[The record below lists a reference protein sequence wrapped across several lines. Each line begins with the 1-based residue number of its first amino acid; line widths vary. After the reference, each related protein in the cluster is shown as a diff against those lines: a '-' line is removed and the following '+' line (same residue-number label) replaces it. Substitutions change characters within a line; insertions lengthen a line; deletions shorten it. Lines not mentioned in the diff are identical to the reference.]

1 MRAIGQISHNI
12 AARAFM
18 AGAAL
23 LASATVVTTRAHAKP
38 PEPGLDPHSE
48 ELAMVLPRQAFPE
61 GDDIALPKPLSSEL
75 DTQIRAIFRLQRQG
89 AFAEAINSTT
99 RLTDSTLLGDIEADR
114 YLNPAY
120 HPGATE
126 LREWLKTFPSYADAA
141 AIWARLSALPQ
152 RGGPLPP
159 VPAGER
165 LAPDHATIPADP
177 LTHDFTRN
185 PLLDRTLRER
195 TGWGLKGVHSALK
208 LITATPGMTPAYAAQ
223 LQAETAQAM
232 LNAGETDFAL
242 DIARTGVE
250 SSKGNNA
257 LAGFVAGLALWQQEQ
272 YAQAAPFF
280 ERGSHARNAT
290 PEMRAA
296 CAFWAARAHEKQ
308 GSDRARHL
316 WLQHAEAFPSTF
328 YGLLA
333 ERILHPASGTT
344 HAKDHTH
351 KINFAP
357 LEASS
362 QPSVPVLTEID
373 IEAVGATDVGRRVF
387 ALLQVGEQ
395 ERAENT
401 IRRAWPDLRD
411 VTLARSF
418 QLVAETAGLHDLA
431 AEMSDALAAHEAHGK
446 EHDDLPLPLL
456 KPRHGFTM
464 DPALVYAL
472 TRLESN
478 FDPQAVSGAGAHGL
492 MQIRPLT
499 ADFVTSASATNLN
512 HRFENA
518 ATALHDPSL
527 NLEIG
532 QRYVQYLADLT
543 RHTTHLSVRGGDMIR
558 LLASYNA
565 GPSALARWEKAAASS
580 DDPLLFMELIPNM
593 ETRDYVHR
601 ALSYLWI
608 YASKLKLPTP
618 SLTTLAHNE
627 WPDFADEQ
635 ALAHTITTRVL
646 H

>member
-1 MRAIGQISHNI
+1 MRAIGQIPHQI
-12 AARAFM
+12 AAKAFM

-23 LASATVVTTRAHAKP
+23 LAGASVVATKAYAKL
-38 PEPGLDPHSE
+38 PGTGQDTQSE
-48 ELAMVLPRQAFPE
+48 ELAMVMPRQAFPE
-61 GDDIALPKPLSSEL
+61 GDDIPLPKPLSPEIS
-75 DTQIRAIFRLQRQG
+75 TQIKAIFRLQRQG
-89 AFAEAINSTT
+89 AFAEAITSTT
-99 RLTDSTLLGDIEADR
+99 RLTDATLLGDIEADR

-126 LREWLKTFPSYADAA
+126 LRAWLKKYVSYADAA

-159 VPAGER
+159 VPVSTH
-165 LAPDHATIPADP
+165 LAPDHASIPADP
-177 LTHDFTRN
+177 LTQDFTRN

-195 TGWGLKGVHSALK
+195 TGWGLKGVHSALH

-232 LNAGETDFAL
+232 LNAGETDVAL
-242 DIARTGVE
+242 EISQAAVEGSRT
-250 SSKGNNA
+250 KNA
-257 LAGFVAGLALWQQEQ
+257 LAGYVAGLALWQQGHYE
-272 YAQAAPFF
+272 QAAPYF
-280 ERGSHARNAT
+280 EKASHAATAT
-290 PEMRAA
+290 PEIRAA

-308 GSDRARHL
+308 GQDHARHT
-316 WLQHAEAFPSTF
+316 WLQHAAAFPTTF

-333 ERILHPASGTT
+333 ARILHPATGVHERVRKVS
-344 HAKDHTH
+344 
-351 KINFAP
+351 FSP
-357 LEASS
+357 LE
-362 QPSVPVLTEID
+362 PSGNTPSAQVLTEID
-373 IEAVGATDVGRRVF
+373 IEAVGATDIGRRVF

-401 IRRAWPDLRD
+401 IRRAWPDLHD

-418 QLVAETAGLHDLA
+418 QLVADAAGLHDLS
-431 AEMSDALAAHEAHGK
+431 AEMADALQTRASTQGAEQK
-446 EHDDLPLPLL
+446 NLPLPLL
-456 KPRHGFTM
+456 KPRHGFIM

-499 ADFVTSASATNLN
+499 ADFVTSPPNTLN
-512 HRFENA
+512 HRFENE
-518 ATALHDPSL
+518 TNALHDPSL

-543 RHTTHLSVRGGDMIR
+543 RHNPHTPLRGGDMIR

-565 GPSALARWEKAAASS
+565 GPTALARWEKAASSS
-580 DDPLLFMELIPNM
+580 DDPLLFMELIPNT

-608 YASKLKLPTP
+608 YAAKLKLPTP
-618 SLTTLAHNE
+618 SLATLARNE

-635 ALAHTITTRVL
+635 ALAHSINTRVL

>member
-1 MRAIGQISHNI
+1 MRVIGHISHQI
-12 AARAFM
+12 AAKAFL

-23 LASATVVTTRAHAKP
+23 LASATVVSTRAHAKP
-38 PEPGLDPHSE
+38 PEPGQDTHSE
-48 ELAMVLPRQAFPE
+48 ELAMVLPRQAFPD
-61 GDDIALPKPLSSEL
+61 GDDIPLPKPLPPEIS
-75 DTQIRAIFRLQRQG
+75 TQIRAIFRLQRQG

-126 LREWLKTFPSYADAA
+126 LREWLKKYSSYADAA
-141 AIWARLSALPQ
+141 TVWGRLAALAQ

-159 VPAGER
+159 APATAR

-177 LTHDFTRN
+177 LTHDYTRN
-185 PLLDRTLRER
+185 PLLDKTLRER
-195 TGWGLKGVHSALK
+195 TGWGLKGVRSALK
-208 LITATPGMTPAYAAQ
+208 LIADTPGMTPAYAAQ

-232 LNAGETDFAL
+232 LAAGETDFAL
-242 DIARTGVE
+242 EIARTSLE
-250 SSKGNNA
+250 RAHGNNA
-257 LAGFVAGLALWQQEQ
+257 LAGMVAGLALWQQEQ

-280 ERGSHARNAT
+280 EKASHARNAT
-290 PEMRAA
+290 PDIRAA
-296 CAFWAARAHEKQ
+296 CAFWAARAHDKLGQE
-308 GSDRARHL
+308 RARRL

-333 ERILHPASGTT
+333 ARLAHPASAT
-344 HAKDHTH
+344 HGKEHTH

-357 LEASS
+357 LEKSS
-362 QPSVPVLTEID
+362 SISAPVLPEID
-373 IEAVGATDVGRRVF
+373 IEAVGSTDIGRRVF

-395 ERAENT
+395 EKAENT

-418 QLVAETAGLHDLA
+418 QLVAEAAGLHDLA
-431 AEMSDALAAHEAHGK
+431 AEMSDALAAHTAQGQA
-446 EHDDLPLPLL
+446 HDDMPLPLL

-478 FDPQAVSGAGAHGL
+478 FDPKAVSGAGAHGL

-499 ADFVTSASATNLN
+499 ADFVVSDSPATMTR
-512 HRFENA
+512 RFQNA
-518 ATALHDPSL
+518 ASSLHDPSL

-532 QRYVQYLADLT
+532 QRYVQYLAELT
-543 RHTTHLSVRGGDMIR
+543 RHNSHLPIRGGDMIR

-565 GPSALARWEKAAASS
+565 GPSALARWEREAAQA
-580 DDPLLFMELIPNM
+580 DDPLLFMEMLPNK

-601 ALSYLWI
+601 ALTYLWL
-608 YASKLKLPTP
+608 YAGKLKLPTP
-618 SLTTLAHNE
+618 SLTALAQND

-635 ALAHTITTRVL
+635 ALAHTINTGAV

>member
-1 MRAIGQISHNI
+1 
-12 AARAFM
+12 M

-48 ELAMVLPRQAFPE
+48 ELAMVLPRQAFPN
-61 GDDIALPKPLSSEL
+61 GDDIPLPKPLPPEIS
-75 DTQIRAIFRLQRQG
+75 TQIRAIFRLQRQG
-89 AFAEAINSTT
+89 AFAEAISSTT
-99 RLTDSTLLGDIEADR
+99 RLTDATLLGEIEADR

-126 LREWLKTFPSYADAA
+126 LREWLKHYSTYADAA
-141 AIWARLSALPQ
+141 AVWGRLAALAQ

-159 VPAGER
+159 APATAR

-177 LTHDFTRN
+177 LTHDYTRN
-185 PLLDRTLRER
+185 PLLDKTLRER
-195 TGWGLKGVHSALK
+195 TGWGLKGVRSALK
-208 LITATPGMTPAYAAQ
+208 LIADTPGMTPAYAAQ

-232 LNAGETDFAL
+232 LAAGETDFAL
-242 DIARTGVE
+242 EIARTSLE
-250 SSKGNNA
+250 RAHGNNA
-257 LAGFVAGLALWQQEQ
+257 LAGLVAGLALWQQEQ
-272 YAQAAPFF
+272 YDQAAPFF
-280 ERGSHARNAT
+280 EKASHARMAT
-290 PEMRAA
+290 ADIRAA
-296 CAFWAARAHEKQ
+296 CAFWAARTHDKLGQE
-308 GSDRARHL
+308 RARHL

-333 ERILHPASGTT
+333 ARLVHPSGGTHSKEHLH
-344 HAKDHTH
+344 KV
-351 KINFAP
+351 NFAP
-357 LEASS
+357 LEKSS
-362 QPSVPVLTEID
+362 SVSAPVLTEID
-373 IEAVGATDVGRRVF
+373 IEAVGSTDVGRRVF

-395 ERAENT
+395 EKAENT

-411 VTLARSF
+411 VTLGRSF
-418 QLVAETAGLHDLA
+418 QLVAEAAGLHDLA
-431 AEMSDALAAHEAHGK
+431 TEMSDALAAHTAQGQV
-446 EHDDLPLPLL
+446 HDDMPLPLL
-456 KPRHGFTM
+456 KPRNGFTM

-478 FDPQAVSGAGAHGL
+478 FDPKAVSGAGAHGL

-499 ADFVTSASATNLN
+499 ADFVISDSPTNMSR
-512 HRFENA
+512 RFEHA
-518 ATALHDPSL
+518 ANTLHDPSL

-543 RHTTHLSVRGGDMIR
+543 RHNSHLSVRGGDMIR

-565 GPSALARWEKAAASS
+565 GPSALARWEREAAQA
-580 DDPLLFMELIPNM
+580 DDPLLFMELLPNK

-601 ALSYLWI
+601 ALTYLWI
-608 YASKLKLPTP
+608 YAGKLKLPTP
-618 SLTTLAHNE
+618 SLSALAQNA

-635 ALAHTITTRVL
+635 ALAHTINTALV

>member
-23 LASATVVTTRAHAKP
+23 LASATVVATRAHAKP
-38 PEPGLDPHSE
+38 PEPGPDTHSE

-61 GDDIALPKPLSSEL
+61 GDDIPLPKPLSPEV

-89 AFAEAINSTT
+89 AFAEAITSTT

-126 LREWLKTFPSYADAA
+126 LRGWLKKYTSYADAA
-141 AIWARLSALPQ
+141 AIWARLAALPQ
-152 RGGPLPP
+152 RGGALPP
-159 VPAGER
+159 APAGEH
-165 LAPDHATIPADP
+165 LTPEHATIPADP
-177 LTHDFTRN
+177 LTRDYTRN

-232 LNAGETDFAL
+232 LDAGETDFAL
-242 DIARTGVE
+242 DIARTAVE
-250 SSKGNNA
+250 SAKGNNA

-280 ERGSHARNAT
+280 ERASHARNAT

-296 CAFWAARAHEKQ
+296 CAFWAARAHEKL

-316 WLQHAEAFPSTF
+316 WLQHAEAFPNSF

-333 ERILHPASGTT
+333 AHILHPAAGNHSR
-344 HAKDHTH
+344 DHTH

-357 LEASS
+357 LEEASR
-362 QPSVPVLTEID
+362 PSAPVLTEID
-373 IEAVGATDVGRRVF
+373 IEAVGSTEIGRRVF

-418 QLVAETAGLHDLA
+418 QLVAESAGLHDLA
-431 AEMSDALAAHEAHGK
+431 TEMSDALAAHEAHGK

-499 ADFVTSASATNLN
+499 ADFVTSGSSTTISR
-512 HRFENA
+512 RFENA

-543 RHTTHLSVRGGDMIR
+543 QHNTHLSVRGGDMIR

-565 GPSALARWEKAAASS
+565 GPSALARWEKAAAAS
-580 DDPLLFMELIPNM
+580 DDPLLFMELIPNT

-618 SLTTLAHNE
+618 SLTALTLNK

-635 ALAHTITTRVL
+635 ALAQTLNLRVL

>member
-1 MRAIGQISHNI
+1 
-12 AARAFM
+12 M

-23 LASATVVTTRAHAKP
+23 LAGASVVATRAYAKL
-38 PEPGLDPHSE
+38 PGPGQDTHSE
-48 ELAMVLPRQAFPE
+48 ELAMVMPRQAFPE
-61 GDDIALPKPLSSEL
+61 GDDIPLPKPLPPEIS
-75 DTQIRAIFRLQRQG
+75 TQIKSIFRLQRQG
-89 AFAEAINSTT
+89 AFAEAITSTT
-99 RLTDSTLLGDIEADR
+99 RLTDATLLGDIEADR

-126 LREWLKTFPSYADAA
+126 LRTWLKKYLSYADAA
-141 AIWARLSALPQ
+141 AIWARLAALPQ
-152 RGGPLPP
+152 RGGPMPP
-159 VPAGER
+159 APVSTH
-165 LAPDHATIPADP
+165 LAPDHTGIPAAP
-177 LTHDFTRN
+177 LAQDFTRN
-185 PLLDRTLRER
+185 PMLDRTLRER
-195 TGWGLKGVHSALK
+195 TGWGLKGVHSALH

-232 LNAGETDFAL
+232 LNAGETDLAL
-242 DIARTGVE
+242 DISRTAVE
-250 SSKGNNA
+250 GSNAKNA
-257 LAGFVAGLALWQQEQ
+257 LAGYVAGLALWQEGQ
-272 YAQAAPFF
+272 YEQAAPFF
-280 ERGSHARNAT
+280 EKASHAAAAT
-290 PEMRAA
+290 SEMRAA
-296 CAFWAARAHEKQ
+296 CAFWAARAHEKLGQ
-308 GSDRARHL
+308 EHARRT
-316 WLQHAEAFPSTF
+316 WLQHAEAFPTTF

-333 ERILHPASGTT
+333 ARVLHHSAPGREHVRKVSLSGVEPALSVTEPSG
-344 HAKDHTH
+344 
-351 KINFAP
+351 
-357 LEASS
+357 AS
-362 QPSVPVLTEID
+362 PSAQVLTEID
-373 IEAVGATDVGRRVF
+373 IEAVGSTDVGRRVF

-401 IRRAWPDLRD
+401 IRRAWPDLHD

-418 QLVAETAGLHDLA
+418 QLVADAAGLHDLS
-431 AEMSDALAAHEAHGK
+431 AEMADALQARAASRGAEQ
-446 EHDDLPLPLL
+446 ENLPLPLL

-499 ADFVTSASATNLN
+499 ADFVTSPPNTLN

-518 ATALHDPSL
+518 TNDLHDPSL

-543 RHTTHLSVRGGDMIR
+543 RHNGRTPMRGGDMIR

-565 GPSALARWEKAAASS
+565 GPTALSRWEKTAASS
-580 DDPLLFMELIPNM
+580 EDDPLLFMELIPTA

-608 YASKLKLPTP
+608 YAARMKLPTP
-618 SLTTLAHNE
+618 SLAALARNE

-635 ALAHTITTRVL
+635 ALAHTLNTRAL